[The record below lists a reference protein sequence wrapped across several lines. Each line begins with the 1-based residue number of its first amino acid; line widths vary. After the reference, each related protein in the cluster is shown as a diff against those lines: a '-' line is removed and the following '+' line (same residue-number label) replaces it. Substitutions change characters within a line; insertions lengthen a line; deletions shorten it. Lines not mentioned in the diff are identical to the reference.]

1 VKVLEQRH
9 FMVSIEEQM
18 FVFKAKREL
27 HLRPKPEYG
36 NMFNPDPVV
45 STVPDDH
52 PEIVGHT
59 PA

>member
-1 VKVLEQRH
+1 
-9 FMVSIEEQM
+9 MVSIEEQM